1 LGSNLLGIVTSFP
14 RHDGERVMS
23 DGTGIGHFV
32 SWDGG
37 CLVVGRAKDIVPMH
51 AHYAIQIAFGSQPG
65 IRFRSSER
73 EEWTEYGGAII
84 PSRQPHTMDATV
96 VPFNVVMF
104 IEPETREGR
113 ALSEIYLRDG
123 IAPLPDDKLAD
134 VVPQLF
140 AAWQERRTTGAVTE
154 AAREVVDALTGG
166 VEPAIVS
173 DQRILRAISYIKS
186 HLDSELT
193 LDEVAREAYL
203 SPSRFRHL
211 FVEETGMA
219 LRPYIL
225 WRRFVRVWELLTDGA
240 SLSTA
245 AHRAGFA
252 DAAHLSRTSRRMFGF
267 PPSALQVGTL
277 QAEGT
282 APASKVDVTKR

>member
-277 QAEGT
+277 QSDGAT
-282 APASKVDVTKR
+282 ASAKIDVPKR